1 MKNFLLAIWVLLLSC
16 LAFQRSFAQGTSPK
30 SVLFVG
36 NSYTYFWNLPQQV
49 ALLAE
54 AGKIELKTRQSTVG
68 GINLGTHWRG
78 ERGLESRAL
87 IASGQFD
94 AVVIQDLSTRP
105 VEDPDSTLYF
115 GRLFGELIRE
125 NGARPYVYLTWARA
139 YNPLMQEKLT
149 QTYTQLAQEIGGTLV
164 PVGPAWE
171 LARSLRPDLPL
182 YDPDGSHPS
191 ALGTYLTACVFYG
204 VFTGKSPVGLPNRL
218 LTQDKDGEKLYL
230 NISSPE
236 DALFLQQIA
245 EKAILKFDQ

>member
-1 MKNFLLAIWVLLLSC
+1 MKNFLLAIWILTLSC
-16 LAFQRSFAQGTSPK
+16 LAFQTAFAQDSSPK

-54 AGKIELKTRQSTVG
+54 AGKVELKTRQSTVG

-105 VEDPDSTLYF
+105 VEDPDSTLHF
-115 GRLFGELIRE
+115 GRLFGELIRQ
-125 NGARPYVYLTWARA
+125 NGAKPYVYLTWARE

-149 QTYTQLAQEIGGTLV
+149 ETYTQLANDIGGILV

-204 VFTGKSPVGLPNRL
+204 VLTGKSPVGLPNRL

-245 EKAILKFDQ
+245 EKTLLKFDQ